1 MFLKKFVSLDGF
13 FGTGL
18 TLNRCLF
25 KCFYRKKVFFSL
37 VYLVCMSL
45 SMCIISLLSFSLHV
59 CLLRI
64 QLFDDKSWMLHV
76 FVLRLQLFD
85 KKNWILLV

>member
-25 KCFYRKKVFFSL
+25 KCFYRKKVFFFPRIFGMHVSL
-37 VYLVCMSL
+37 CALFL
-45 SMCIISLLSFSLHV
+45 SSCLST
-59 CLLRI
+59 
-64 QLFDDKSWMLHV
+64 KSTV
-76 FVLRLQLFD
+76 V
-85 KKNWILLV
+85 